1 MKHILSILF
10 ILTAVVGLLTS
21 CQQTDGEIQG
31 EPLEFTVLTQE
42 EIPSELL
49 EVIQTHKQN
58 EIKMSYKLEDSYYII
73 RGYGQQKTG
82 GYSIS
87 VNACALAEDGIH
99 VDFSLLGPQT
109 EEAIANEPSF
119 PCIVLKLAYR
129 EVPVI
134 FD

>member
-31 EPLEFTVLTQE
+31 EPLE

-87 VNACALAEDGIH
+87 VNACVLAEDGIH

-109 EEAIANEPSF
+109 DEAIANEPSF